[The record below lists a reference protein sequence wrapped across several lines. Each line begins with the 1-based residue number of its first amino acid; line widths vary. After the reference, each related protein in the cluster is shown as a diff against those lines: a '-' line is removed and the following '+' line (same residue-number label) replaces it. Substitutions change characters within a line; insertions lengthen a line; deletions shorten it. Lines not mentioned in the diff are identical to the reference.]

1 MNDDALFKL
10 LLDMNAKL
18 GELAQGA
25 ESRRNQVA
33 TLFDEVKEI
42 RTAIATSNAAFT
54 AQSASVASLDVK
66 VSDVRKECAEIR
78 HDIDTNI
85 KPVTSILSNA
95 KTKGLAVLAFIA
107 LMGGT
112 AGGQAEKI
120 LGMILGRPG

>member
-54 AQSASVASLDVK
+54 AQSASVASLDAK

-107 LMGGT
+107 LLGGS

-120 LGMILGRPG
+120 LGMIFGRPG